1 MIRYVL
7 LMAVVALAV
16 VAAISAGVHAQ
27 QAPCSQ
33 TVQGSITL
41 TGQFSS
47 SCPSSLHNG
56 KFARY
61 YTFTLTSQSPLTISL
76 NSEDADT
83 YLYLL
88 RGAGMSGTVAHE
100 NDDVESGN
108 TNSQIAETLS
118 PGTYTIEATTY
129 GEGETGTFTLS
140 VVIGGQ
146 TAPVPGPGGGSAGLP
161 KLSAG
166 RNHVCVLMDAGDI
179 ECRYVTSAG
188 VIAGSAIRM
197 TSDSGGPFVELDN
210 GDEFACGLTADNHL
224 QCLSMSGQQ
233 IPVAPTAVP
242 VPAPAPTAIPIVD
255 PTPDPSDTGDWVYR
269 SGTLS
274 TGTQFRSVELV
285 AHRTGSGDGGTDLA
299 VVCFNPPTSS
309 PYLGVLML
317 YDLVVSTQ
325 STVQVRLS
333 WDDTPAVTETW
344 AGYSSG
350 TLVTPRFHP
359 NSLYDRQFVSKL
371 LIYNDLAFQTQGTS
385 RSFESDFR
393 LHGFGNA
400 YRPVQSYCGAQ
411 GQPAGAQLPQEV
423 DQAMEEMSAFLRQA
437 Q

>member
-88 RGAGMSGTVAHE
+88 RGAGMAGTVAHE
-100 NDDVESGN
+100 NDDLELGN

-129 GEGETGTFTLS
+129 GEGETGSFTLTI
-140 VVIGGQ
+140 VILGQSIAPAPRPSGGR
-146 TAPVPGPGGGSAGLP
+146 LP
-161 KLSAG
+161 SLSAG
-166 RNHVCVLMDAGDI
+166 PSHICVLMEAGDI

-188 VIAGSAIRM
+188 VVAGSAIRM
-197 TSDSGGPFVELDN
+197 TSDSADPFVELDN
-210 GDEFACGLTADNHL
+210 GDEFVCGLTAGNHL

-242 VPAPAPTAIPIVD
+242 ALTPAPTAIPIVD
-255 PTPDPSDTGDWVYR
+255 PTPDPSDTGDWVYN

-274 TGTQFRSVELV
+274 GGTSFRSVELT
-285 AHRTGSGDGGTDLA
+285 AHQTGRGDGETDLA
-299 VVCFNPPTSS
+299 VVCFNPVGSS

-317 YDLVVSTQ
+317 YDSVVSTQ
-325 STVQVRLS
+325 STVQVQLS
-333 WDDTPAVTETW
+333 WDNGTAVTETW
-344 AGYSSG
+344 AGFSTG
-350 TLVTPRFHP
+350 TLLSPRFHP
-359 NSLYDRQFVSKL
+359 TSLYDRRFVSRL
-371 LIYNDLAFQTQGTS
+371 LVHNDLTFQAQGVS

-400 YRPVQSYCGAQ
+400 YRPVQSYCGSQ
-411 GQPAGAQLPQEV
+411 GQPAGPQSLEQME
-423 DQAMEEMSAFLRQA
+423 QAMEELSSHILETR
-437 Q
+437 